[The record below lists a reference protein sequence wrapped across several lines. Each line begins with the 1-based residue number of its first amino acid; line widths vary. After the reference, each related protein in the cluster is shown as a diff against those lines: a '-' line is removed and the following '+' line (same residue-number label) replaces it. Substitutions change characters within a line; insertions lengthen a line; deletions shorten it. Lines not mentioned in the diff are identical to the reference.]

1 MPHRSSSWPVL
12 AALVLA
18 MVPSTDAAD
27 LGAFLPLRA
36 TPSGQAGPAT
46 RLRGSHTVML
56 YAPEKGAPM
65 ALRVEAAQIGRY
77 EAEILAH
84 PTHDPATKLVV
95 RPEAAGG
102 PASGVLRFEAPKRG
116 VVTVELATSSNA
128 AALTALA
135 PGGWLLYE
143 ASSRNALH
151 VIGRAERLH
160 FFVPSSTRR
169 FAVMGRGSGGR
180 ENCRVTVLDP
190 AGKQVGQASGQ
201 GARTATVQV
210 RVPEAQRGKVWSMRA
225 DKPPEFDGVFEDATL
240 WLSDDVPAYVSPQP
254 DGLLVPFCSGLQR
267 PPIWRGKEP
276 VKLTFGFNI
285 EPPEGAYLEATL
297 EWRYRMA
304 PPRAIG
310 RPGQPVTLTV
320 DAKQPLG
327 ERPLCVRLRDAKHK
341 ILAES
346 TSQATLTRTLIFVG
360 EPQALVRAELV
371 KREGR
376 PPALSVQRNIAGAA
390 IPLKAQ
396 ARLLRTAN
404 SETPGRLGAVVVLER
419 DLGELGDEP
428 MVIETPEKPAD
439 GCYQWKVIAR
449 SPDGE
454 LMDVQFAHFL
464 LKGDQQ
470 FGEVAP
476 PPAPPIPVLRQGQ
489 RGFVAFAGIAADAIA
504 YNHRPQ
510 PEDLRWPVRAALLRG
525 EYEPATF
532 GVWTF
537 EDVRGLRVE
546 VSPLKHKTKDATLP
560 VEVRLARHW
569 PQRTSWRTSA
579 FRIIP
584 EMLEPNAPFDLALG
598 QLKQVWLTIRADED
612 APDGEYRA
620 AVTLRDAEGRSQTLP
635 VEVRVWSL
643 KMKRPSNVHWGLYSD
658 SARWRRY
665 PDAQVRAELADVVA
679 HGITSLMCYPPYHS
693 TAAYENGTLTI
704 DASEFVKYMRMAKEA
719 GLRAPWVMSLQGLES
734 TVKRLVPGRP
744 LTDPEFKKVYQGYA
758 RFFADLA
765 KKEGWGE
772 CVWHTIDEPWSKE
785 AQEQAAIQLGYMK
798 ELGLTTFTTAGPVS
812 PEIDRALDVRC
823 YSIGHLVASPAVLAE
838 QRKRTADAGD
848 RLWFYGSGCYT
859 GQDGNVIANRFI
871 AGFLFWKS
879 GAEGV
884 WSWTFMRAKGDVHD
898 DFDGERHREA
908 KEACIVYP
916 STTGGAPTPTL
927 QWEGI
932 REGIDDYCTIH
943 TILDA
948 GKRVGLED
956 LARRHLDRLLADV
969 PVSPRPGRFS
979 AADAQQ
985 LRQGIV
991 GIFYGHLCK

>member
-1 MPHRSSSWPVL
+1 MLRRSAFWFALTLLAVL
-12 AALVLA
+12 SA
-18 MVPSTDAAD
+18 DAAD
-27 LGAFLPLRA
+27 VGAFLPLKA
-36 TPSGQAGPAT
+36 KPGGEAGPAT

-56 YAPEKGAPM
+56 YAPERGAPM

-77 EAEILAH
+77 DAEIIAH
-84 PTHDPATKLVV
+84 PSHDPATKLVV

-102 PASGVLRFEAPKRG
+102 PASGVLRFEAPRRG
-116 VVTVELATSSNA
+116 VVTVELATGSNA
-128 AALTALA
+128 ATLAALA
-135 PGGWLLYE
+135 PNGWLLYE
-143 ASSRNALH
+143 ASQRIPLH

-160 FFVPSSTRR
+160 FFVPDSAAR
-169 FAVMGRGSGGR
+169 FVANGRGAGGR
-180 ENCRVTVLDP
+180 ENCRITVFDP
-190 AGKQVGQASGQ
+190 TGKQVGRASGQ

-210 RVPEAQRGKVWSMRA
+210 RVPEKHRGKVWSLKA
-225 DKPPEFDGVFEDATL
+225 DRPPEFDGTFEDAWV

-304 PPRAIG
+304 PPRVI
-310 RPGQPVTLTV
+310 GQPGKSVTLPI

-327 ERPLCVRLRDAKHK
+327 KRPLCVRLRDAKHK

-346 TSQATLTRTLIFVG
+346 RSHATLTRSLIFVG

-371 KREGR
+371 KREGK
-376 PPALSVQRNIAGAA
+376 PPALSVQRNIVGAD
-390 IPLKAQ
+390 IPLKTEV
-396 ARLLRTAN
+396 RLLRTAN
-404 SETPGRLGAVVVLER
+404 SETPGHLGAAAVLER
-419 DLGELGDEP
+419 DLGEVGDEP
-428 MVIETPEKPAD
+428 IVIEPPGTPAD

-454 LMDVQFAHFL
+454 LMDVQVAHFL
-464 LKGDQQ
+464 MRGDEQ
-470 FGEVAP
+470 FAEVPP
-476 PPAPPIPVLRQGQ
+476 PPAPPIPVLREGQ
-489 RGFVAFAGIAADAIA
+489 RGFVAFAGMAADAIA

-510 PEDLRWPVRAALLRG
+510 PEDLRWPVRATLLRG
-525 EYEPATF
+525 EFEPATL
-532 GVWTF
+532 GIWAF

-546 VSPLKHKTKDATLP
+546 VSPLRHRTKDATLP

-569 PQRTSWRTSA
+569 AQRTSWRTSA

-584 EMLEPNAPFDLALG
+584 EMLEPNASFDLALG
-598 QLKQVWLTIRADED
+598 QLKQVWLTVRAAED
-612 APDGEYRA
+612 APDGTYRA
-620 AVTLRDAEGRSQTLP
+620 TVTVRDGGGRLQTLP

-643 KMKRPSNVHWGLYSD
+643 KMKRPTDVHWGLYSD
-658 SARWRRY
+658 SARWRKY
-665 PDAQVRAELADVVA
+665 PDAQVRAELADIAA
-679 HGITSLMCYPPYHS
+679 HGITTLMCYPPYHS
-693 TAAYENGTLTI
+693 TATYERGTLTI
-704 DASEFVKYMRMAKEA
+704 DASEFGKYMGMAKEA

-734 TVKRLVPGRP
+734 TVKRLVPGKP
-744 LTDPEFKKVYQGYA
+744 LTDPEFKKVYQDYA

-785 AQEQAAIQLGYMK
+785 AQEKAAIQLGYMK

-812 PEIDRALDVRC
+812 SEIDRALDVRC
-823 YSIGHLVASPAVLAE
+823 YSISHLLASPAVLAE

-859 GQDGNVIANRFI
+859 GQDGNTIANRFI
-871 AGFLFWKS
+871 TGFLFWKS
-879 GAEGV
+879 GAEAE
-884 WSWTFMRAKGDVHD
+884 WSWTFLRSKGDVHD
-898 DFDGERHREA
+898 DFDGDEHREA

-916 STTGGAPTPTL
+916 STAGGAPTPTL

-969 PVSPRPGRFS
+969 RVGPRPGRFT
-979 AADAQQ
+979 AADAQR
-985 LRQGIV
+985 LRQQII
-991 GIFYGHLCK
+991 GIFYAHLCK

>member
-1 MPHRSSSWPVL
+1 MVRRACCVAWIG
-12 AALVLA
+12 ALLL
-18 MVPSTDAAD
+18 SQLCRAAD
-27 LGAFLPLRA
+27 LGAFLPLKA
-36 TPSGQAGPAT
+36 KPGGEAGPPT

-77 EAEILAH
+77 GAEILAH

-95 RPEAAGG
+95 RPETAGG

-116 VVTVELATSSNA
+116 VVTVELATSANA
-128 AALTALA
+128 AMLTALA
-135 PGGWLLYE
+135 PNGWLVYE
-143 ASSRNALH
+143 TSQRLPLH

-160 FFVPSSTRR
+160 FFVPDSTTR
-169 FAVMGRGSGGR
+169 FAVLGRGAGGR
-180 ENCRVTVLDP
+180 ENCRITVFDP
-190 AGKQVGQASGQ
+190 AGKQVGQASGH

-210 RVPEAQRGKVWSMRA
+210 PVPAEHRGKVWSMRA
-225 DKPPEFDGVFEDATL
+225 DRPPELDGVFEDAYL

-254 DGLLVPFCSGLQR
+254 EGLLVPFCSGLQR
-267 PPIWRGKEP
+267 PPIWRGKDP

-297 EWRYRMA
+297 EWGYRMA
-304 PPRAIG
+304 PPRVIG
-310 RPGQPVTLTV
+310 KPGKPVTLTV
-320 DAKQPLG
+320 DAEQPLG
-327 ERPLCVRLRDAKHK
+327 RRPLTVRLRDAKHK
-341 ILAES
+341 VLAES
-346 TSQATLTRTLIFVG
+346 ITQTTLTRTLIFVG
-360 EPQALVRAELV
+360 EPQALVRAELL
-371 KREGR
+371 KREGQ
-376 PPALSVQRNIAGAA
+376 PPALSVQRNIIGADL
-390 IPLKAQ
+390 PLKAQ
-396 ARLLRTAN
+396 IRLLRTAN
-404 SETPGRLGAVVVLER
+404 PETPGRLGAAVALER
-419 DLGELGDEP
+419 DLGEVGDEP
-428 MVIETPEKPAD
+428 VVVEPPEKPAD
-439 GCYQWKVIAR
+439 GCYQWKVVAR

-464 LKGDQQ
+464 LRGDEQ
-470 FGEVAP
+470 FAEVPP
-476 PPAPPIPVLRQGQ
+476 PPAPPIPVLREGQ
-489 RGFVAFAGIAADAIA
+489 RGFVAFAGMAADAIV

-510 PEDLRWPVRAALLRG
+510 PDDLRLPLRATLMRG

-532 GVWTF
+532 GVWAF

-584 EMLEPNAPFDLALG
+584 EMLEPNASFGLALG
-598 QLKQVWLTIRADED
+598 QLKQIWLTIRADED
-612 APDGEYRA
+612 APDGMYRA
-620 AVTLRDAEGRSQTLP
+620 TVTVRDAEGRSQHLP
-635 VEVRVWSL
+635 LEVRVRSL
-643 KMKRPSNVHWGLYSD
+643 RMKRPTAVHWGLYSD
-658 SARWRRY
+658 SSRWRRY
-665 PDAQVRAELADVVA
+665 PDAQVRAELADIVA
-679 HGITSLMCYPPYHS
+679 HGITTLMCYPPYHS
-693 TAAYENGTLTI
+693 TATYENGKLTI

-719 GLRAPWVMSLQGLES
+719 GLRGPWVMSLQGLES
-734 TVKRLVPGRP
+734 RVKRLVPGKP

-758 RFFADLA
+758 RFLAELA
-765 KKEGWGE
+765 KREQLGE
-772 CVWHTIDEPWSKE
+772 CVWHTIAEPGSKE
-785 AQEQAAIQLGYMK
+785 KQETAAIQLGYMK

-823 YSIGHLVASPAVLAE
+823 YAISHLLASPAVLAE

-859 GQDGNVIANRFI
+859 GQDGNAIANRFI
-871 AGFLFWKS
+871 TGFLFWKS

-884 WSWTFMRAKGDVHD
+884 WSWTFLRAKGDVHD
-898 DFDGERHREA
+898 DFDGEQHREA

-932 REGIDDYCTIH
+932 REGIDDYCAIH

-948 GKRVGLED
+948 GKQVGLED
-956 LARRHLDRLLADV
+956 VAVRHLERLLAEV

-979 AADAQQ
+979 AAEAQELHQ
-985 LRQGIV
+985 RIV